1 MILWPSP
8 SRHTGSPICA
18 PLPTTARLLPSHAA
32 ASAARPPALGLAG
45 LPPILPRPGRV
56 RPDLSLQPRHLSDRL
71 HAHTPEVPGEN
82 LIGPARP
89 RRPIN
94 LGGEAVTWHKDRHGG
109 RGPRAGC
116 VLYRVLSPRAAS
128 AHAEGSGGTRAL
140 VIPACCAPH
149 CSDLSL
155 LLSRGPYSPRGHL
168 QPGLSFLLALP
179 RGSLADPGDGDVL
192 GCLDLAKARCLG
204 PAAPN
209 LPATVARARGSHS
222 EGCLQLGAQS
232 LSPAPW
238 MVQTPTVE
246 AEEFPRPSTG
256 KELPPDHSAPG

>member
-45 LPPILPRPGRV
+45 LPPVLPRPGRV
-56 RPDLSLQPRHLSDRL
+56 RTDLSLQPRLLSDQL

-82 LIGPARP
+82 LIGPAPP

-116 VLYRVLSPRAAS
+116 VLYRVLPPRAAR
-128 AHAEGSGGTRAL
+128 AHSVR
-140 VIPACCAPH
+140 I
-149 CSDLSL
+149 
-155 LLSRGPYSPRGHL
+155 RGH
-168 QPGLSFLLALP
+168 PGLSNPRLLRTTL
-179 RGSLADPGDGDVL
+179 
-192 GCLDLAKARCLG
+192 
-204 PAAPN
+204 
-209 LPATVARARGSHS
+209 
-222 EGCLQLGAQS
+222 
-232 LSPAPW
+232 
-238 MVQTPTVE
+238 
-246 AEEFPRPSTG
+246 F
-256 KELPPDHSAPG
+256 

>member
-45 LPPILPRPGRV
+45 LPPVLPRPGRV

-94 LGGEAVTWHKDRHGG
+94 LGGEAVTWHKERQS
-109 RGPRAGC
+109 R
-116 VLYRVLSPRAAS
+116 
-128 AHAEGSGGTRAL
+128 GTRTGT
-140 VIPACCAPH
+140 VGGVPGPGVCCTGCCPH
-149 CSDLSL
+149 V
-155 LLSRGPYSPRGHL
+155 
-168 QPGLSFLLALP
+168 LP
-179 RGSLADPGDGDVL
+179 VLTPKDPG
-192 GCLDLAKARCLG
+192 
-204 PAAPN
+204 
-209 LPATVARARGSHS
+209 
-222 EGCLQLGAQS
+222 
-232 LSPAPW
+232 
-238 MVQTPTVE
+238 
-246 AEEFPRPSTG
+246 
-256 KELPPDHSAPG
+256 APGP